1 MFKRVATFLFGVAL
15 VSLGILFFITPERSY
30 LVQGLILYWPIFLIL
45 AGVVR
50 FGGHLLDRQPRSP
63 MGGLLLMTLGGILLA
78 ANLNGETNFLTI
90 FGRSWFFLL
99 LAFIA
104 GRVLR
109 QYTHRPEDGRRPRAF
124 TPAAIVIMLLLTG
137 GGLAAH
143 RIARDNQTLSRLQLP
158 VSLGDVRD
166 IFRDAVV
173 SEDTI
178 TQNFVLT
185 APARLIFN
193 GLPGDLEVRK
203 GVEARATLVRKV
215 KGTTEAEGK
224 AGLQKIRLQLDTRNH
239 EQNFSVVSDD
249 PDLDFSVRLIVE
261 LPAGVSA
268 NVEAN
273 EINGMI
279 TLVDLQG
286 DHTLRESNQI
296 AVSGNQGAVS
306 IENPRGSVNLSQI
319 EGQVAI
325 ARACRETVLR
335 GINGEVAL
343 QLTGGNAT
351 IERVN
356 GNIKMSARSTRVEM
370 REINGNSPDSTVE
383 LRDITE
389 GRLVLASINS
399 SVTIEATR
407 TQIEASEILNDLQI
421 TSSSERIRLGRVTG
435 KVRVL
440 AEKGTVEAADLQ
452 GPAEIEATREVT
464 ARNFHGPLTAKTTL
478 GAITLEFESSPNA
491 EVNAISQHGDV
502 KVTLPED
509 AHFGVDADTSFG
521 RLRVGRFTQ
530 LGLSHESRATSL
542 NFRPEAEAPVLNL
555 RSTNGNITLK
565 SSRPTTRAARQP
577 DRE

>member
-15 VSLGILFFITPERSY
+15 VSLGLLFFIAPERSY
-30 LVQGLILYWPIFLIL
+30 LVHGLVRYWPIFLIL

-50 FGGHLLDRQPRSP
+50 FGGYLLDRQPRSP

-78 ANLNGETNFLTI
+78 ANLQGETNLLTI

-109 QYTHRPEDGRRPRAF
+109 QYTHRPEDGRGPRAF
-124 TPAAIVIMLLLTG
+124 SPAAIIFMLLLTG

-143 RIARDNQTLSRLQLP
+143 RIARDNQALSRLHLP

-166 IFRDAVV
+166 IFRDTVV
-173 SEDTI
+173 SEDQI
-178 TQNFVLT
+178 TQKFALVQ
-185 APARLIFN
+185 PARLTFN
-193 GLPGDLEVRK
+193 GLPGDLEVRN
-203 GVEARATLVRKV
+203 GAEARATLVRKV
-215 KGTTEAEGK
+215 KGATEEESK
-224 AGLQKIRLQLDTRNH
+224 AGLQKIRLQIEPRNQEH
-239 EQNFSVVSDD
+239 NFSVVSDD
-249 PDLDFSVRLIVE
+249 PDLDFSVRLIIE
-261 LPAGVSA
+261 IPAGSAA

-273 EINGMI
+273 EINGLI
-279 TLVDLQG
+279 TLTDLQG

-296 AVSGNQGAVS
+296 AVSGNKGAVS

-319 EGQVAI
+319 EGEVAI
-325 ARACRETVLR
+325 ARARRETVLR

-343 QLTGGNAT
+343 ELIGGNAT
-351 IERVN
+351 VERVN
-356 GNIKMSARSTRVEM
+356 GDVKISARSTRVEL

-383 LRDITE
+383 LRDISE
-389 GRLVLASINS
+389 GRLVLASIKS
-399 SVTIEATR
+399 PVTIEATR

-421 TSSSERIRLGRVTG
+421 NCSSERVRLGRVTG

-440 AEKGTVEAADLQ
+440 AENGTVEAADLQ
-452 GPAEIEATREVT
+452 GPSEIEATREVT
-464 ARNFHGPLTAKTTL
+464 ARNFHGPLTAKTKL

-491 EVNAISQHGDV
+491 EVNAISQHGDL

-509 AHFGVDADTSFG
+509 ALFGVDADTSFG
-521 RLRVGRFTQ
+521 RLRVRGFTQ
-530 LGLSHESRATSL
+530 LGLPHESRATSL
-542 NFRPEAEAPVLNL
+542 NFRPEADAPVLNL
-555 RSTNGNITLK
+555 RSTNGNITLT

-577 DRE
+577 ERE

>member
-15 VSLGILFFITPERSY
+15 VSLGILFFIAPERSY
-30 LVQGLILYWPIFLIL
+30 LVHGLIRYWPIFLIL
-45 AGVVR
+45 AGIVR

-78 ANLNGETNFLTI
+78 ANLHGETNFLTI
-90 FGRSWFFLL
+90 FGRYWFFLL

-109 QYTHRPEDGRRPRAF
+109 QYTHRPEDGQRPRAF
-124 TPAAIVIMLLLTG
+124 TPAAIVLMLLLTG

-143 RIARDNQTLSRLQLP
+143 RIARDNQTLARLHLP

-166 IFRDAVV
+166 IFRGAVV
-173 SEDTI
+173 SEDQI
-178 TQNFVLT
+178 TQNFALV
-185 APARLIFN
+185 PSARLIFN
-193 GLPGDLEVRK
+193 GLPGDLEVRN
-203 GVEARATLVRKV
+203 GASARATLVRKV
-215 KGTTEAEGK
+215 KGTTEEESK

-239 EQNFSVVSDD
+239 EQSFSVVSDD
-249 PDLDFSVRLIVE
+249 PDLDFSVRLIIE
-261 LPAGVSA
+261 LPAEVTA

-273 EINGMI
+273 EINGLI

-286 DHTLRESNQI
+286 DHTVRDSNQI
-296 AVSGNQGAVS
+296 AISGNKGAVS
-306 IENPRGSVNLSQI
+306 IENPRGSVNLTQI
-319 EGQVAI
+319 DGEVAI
-325 ARACRETVLR
+325 ARARRETILR
-335 GINGEVAL
+335 GINGAVVLE
-343 QLTGGNAT
+343 LTGGHAT

-356 GNIKMSARSTRVEM
+356 GDIKMSARSTRVEL

-383 LRDITE
+383 LREIIE

-399 SVTIEATR
+399 PVTIEATR

-435 KVRVL
+435 KVHIL
-440 AEKGTVEAADLQ
+440 AENGTVEAADLQ

-478 GAITLEFESSPNA
+478 GAITLEFESSPDA
-491 EVNAISQHGDV
+491 EVSAVSQHGPV

-509 AHFGVDADTSFG
+509 ALFGVDADTSFG
-521 RLRVGRFTQ
+521 RLRVRGFSQ
-530 LGLSHESRATSL
+530 LGLPHGSRSTSL
-542 NFRPEAEAPVLNL
+542 NFRPQAEAPVLNL
-555 RSTNGNITLK
+555 RSTNGDITLT
-565 SSRPTTRAARQP
+565 SSKPTTRAARQP
-577 DRE
+577 ERE